1 MVEDLNKKQNKNK
14 AKKLLRWIVI
24 LIIIASIGGYFLFKK
39 SLTTSAVSDGN
50 YITYIA
56 KKGDLTISVTESGD
70 IKALNSTDLKSEVE
84 GRTTIISIVDEGY
97 EITKEDVENK
107 KILVELDSA
116 DIKERLTQQEITY
129 LKADASLTEAK
140 ESLEIQIKQN
150 SSDIQAG
157 ELNVRFS
164 LMDFQKYLGET
175 IANKIVEGKK
185 NILEDQ
191 NALKNILD
199 DPNLGGEA
207 LQRIRDLDGDIYLK
221 EQNLELAKS
230 TYDWTVK
237 LFEKEYISLNKKE
250 ADRLDK
256 EQKNILRNKSI
267 TAKELFVDYE
277 FPKEAQKLYSDYME
291 SKRELDRTKSLARSK
306 LAQAQAQLGSNDATY
321 KLQKERLEKLKYQYK
336 ACTIIAPAPGQVV
349 YSSSTDRWLRQHRP
363 IEIGGEVRERQ
374 KIISIPDPTVMKVE
388 IKVHETWIDKI
399 VPGQKTLI
407 TIAAFPDE
415 KFTGEVIKKSPLA
428 DPENWLNPDLKVYS
442 TDVKIIG
449 LNESLKTGMT
459 GKVEVIIKELKNV
472 VSVPIQAVI
481 NHQGQK
487 ICFVLENGKPVMRN
501 VETGQFNDSFVE
513 ITKEVHAGDVVILN
527 PPRISESKLKAN
539 AQKKTTDRA
548 ERKPG
553 KAEGRSDKAAG
564 KPGEAEGRSDRAAR
578 RPKQER

>member
-1 MVEDLNKKQNKNK
+1 MAEDLNKKQNKNK

-256 EQKNILRNKSI
+256 EQ
-267 TAKELFVDYE
+267 
-277 FPKEAQKLYSDYME
+277 
-291 SKRELDRTKSLARSK
+291 
-306 LAQAQAQLGSNDATY
+306 
-321 KLQKERLEKLKYQYK
+321 
-336 ACTIIAPAPGQVV
+336 
-349 YSSSTDRWLRQHRP
+349 
-363 IEIGGEVRERQ
+363 
-374 KIISIPDPTVMKVE
+374 
-388 IKVHETWIDKI
+388 
-399 VPGQKTLI
+399 
-407 TIAAFPDE
+407 
-415 KFTGEVIKKSPLA
+415 
-428 DPENWLNPDLKVYS
+428 
-442 TDVKIIG
+442 
-449 LNESLKTGMT
+449 
-459 GKVEVIIKELKNV
+459 
-472 VSVPIQAVI
+472 
-481 NHQGQK
+481 
-487 ICFVLENGKPVMRN
+487 
-501 VETGQFNDSFVE
+501 
-513 ITKEVHAGDVVILN
+513 
-527 PPRISESKLKAN
+527 
-539 AQKKTTDRA
+539 
-548 ERKPG
+548 
-553 KAEGRSDKAAG
+553 
-564 KPGEAEGRSDRAAR
+564 
-578 RPKQER
+578 